1 MSVRRGKRRRGWR
14 EVEEGEA
21 GVRSP
26 ASPMRSS
33 NPFAAEVGDRLQR
46 RRLALR
52 LSLREVG
59 EALGISWQQVQKYE
73 SGLSEISAGRLYQLV
88 QVLGVVGVAYFLDDA
103 RGEPP
108 SRDECL
114 QLFRAFIAVR
124 NPNVRKIIIDLV
136 VSLAAEFA
144 RSKE

>member
-1 MSVRRGKRRRGWR
+1 MRD
-14 EVEEGEA
+14 A
-21 GVRSP
+21 SP
-26 ASPMRSS
+26 ASPIKSL
-33 NPFAAEVGDRLQR
+33 NPFNVEVGDRLR
-46 RRLALR
+46 MRRLALG
-52 LSLREVG
+52 LSQRELG
-59 EALGISWQQVQKYE
+59 EALDISFQQVQKYE

-114 QLFRAFIAVR
+114 QLFRAIIAVR
-124 NPNVRKIIIDLV
+124 NANVRKIIIDLV
-136 VSLAAEFA
+136 MSLAAEFA